1 MVEHG
6 SYLESILG
14 EGALRIETERKGD
27 LILGRFDV
35 KKSVLPLSGINQSG
49 GDALFVTDQ
58 HASGHFLGPQ
68 TLPGYRMLEILGVG
82 SRITEASKVRFD
94 AIVKPG
100 DAIVAVKKGSS
111 MHIKRGVQ
119 EVASAEI
126 SFGEQG
132 LEARHFGMVL
142 EIASQTL
149 VENMARR
156 KRIGSVAFYPLLLS
170 VDRIEVLRGH
180 FNGLLRIDPTQL
192 SDLLRDRFTASAQ
205 IINDKGELV
214 ASVENAGFMFATEK
228 EIEFFYRFK
237 RKSN

>member
-1 MVEHG
+1 
-6 SYLESILG
+6 
-14 EGALRIETERKGD
+14 
-27 LILGRFDV
+27 
-35 KKSVLPLSGINQSG
+35 
-49 GDALFVTDQ
+49 
-58 HASGHFLGPQ
+58 
-68 TLPGYRMLEILGVG
+68 
-82 SRITEASKVRFD
+82 
-94 AIVKPG
+94 
-100 DAIVAVKKGSS
+100 
-111 MHIKRGVQ
+111 
-119 EVASAEI
+119 
-126 SFGEQG
+126 
-132 LEARHFGMVL
+132 
-142 EIASQTL
+142 
-149 VENMARR
+149 MARR